1 MKIIPKPKD
10 SLRCKEKWIYY
21 VRKNKTKIGVSWALG
36 KYLLR
41 IFFVRKLKKQREGSR
56 RDFWFSDDL
65 NDLKELVLTKNNE
78 KRILKIKKN
87 IL

>member
-1 MKIIPKPKD
+1 M
-10 SLRCKEKWIYY
+10 
-21 VRKNKTKIGVSWALG
+21 RKNKTKIGVSWALG